1 MVDDDLH
8 ELLEE
13 NWIEKRGLSNQLTW
27 WWGFHV
33 PL

>member
-13 NWIEKRGLSNQLTW
+13 NWVEKRELSNQLTW
-27 WWGFHV
+27 
-33 PL
+33 